1 MNFILLV
8 LLWLFLNIMIG
19 LTMDLAL
26 FTQTTPEMADASIMM
41 KILSSEFWASIEWM
55 FLIPANRLGVLF
67 LSPAQISLS
76 SYVFDFLAQ
85 LWSNAFWLKLPTT
98 VDDYVGMVLILFG
111 MYAAPLDL
119 PLNTDNTRFFG
130 LSQIPT
136 NM

>member
-8 LLWLFLNIMIG
+8 IFWLFLNIMIG
-19 LTMDLAL
+19 ITMDFAL
-26 FTQTTPEMADASIMM
+26 FTQTTPEMADAGIMM

-55 FLIPANRLGVLF
+55 FIIPANRIGILF

-98 VDDYVGMVLILFG
+98 IDDYVGMILILFG
-111 MYAAPLDL
+111 MYASKFRVF
-119 PLNTDNTRFFG
+119 N
-130 LSQIPT
+130 
-136 NM
+136 

>member
-1 MNFILLV
+1 MNFIFLV
-8 LLWLFLNIMIG
+8 ILWLFLNIMIG

-111 MYAAPLDL
+111 MYAAKFKLF
-119 PLNTDNTRFFG
+119 N
-130 LSQIPT
+130 
-136 NM
+136 